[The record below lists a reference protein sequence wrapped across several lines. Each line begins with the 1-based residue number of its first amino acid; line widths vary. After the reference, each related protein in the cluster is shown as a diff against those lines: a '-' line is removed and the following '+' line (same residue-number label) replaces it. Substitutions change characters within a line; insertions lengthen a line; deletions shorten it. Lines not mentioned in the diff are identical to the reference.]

1 MKKEQ
6 QNLNIMGQATG
17 TYELPE
23 KYAYKNNKQNLNL
36 NNYKK

>member
-1 MKKEQ
+1 MEKEQ

-23 KYAYKNNKQNLNL
+23 KYSYKT
-36 NNYKK
+36 KK